1 VSHWRKENVVARLF
15 ISALS
20 YWGAGMSGVDGTTLT
35 AGWVAAEAD
44 GSAAGEGTGAAA
56 IASLDAAGELA
67 AEGDVRTSEAAAL
80 AADGAPSAAGFG

>member
-35 AGWVAAEAD
+35 AG
-44 GSAAGEGTGAAA
+44 
-56 IASLDAAGELA
+56 
-67 AEGDVRTSEAAAL
+67 
-80 AADGAPSAAGFG
+80 